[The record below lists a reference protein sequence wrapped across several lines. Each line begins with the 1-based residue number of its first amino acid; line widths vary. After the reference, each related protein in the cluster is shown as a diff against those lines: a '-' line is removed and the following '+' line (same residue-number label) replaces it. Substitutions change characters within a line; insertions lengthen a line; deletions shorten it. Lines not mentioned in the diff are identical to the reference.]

1 MLLHLSDLHFGTER
15 PACIRAIQKFCA
27 VHKPEVV
34 VVSGDLTQRAKF
46 KEFYACKQFLESLN
60 IPYFVVPG
68 NHDIPLY
75 HVWNRAFRPFGLY
88 QLFFGSLERTLFT
101 EHFYLIGMN
110 SIRRRYH
117 TRGHISFEQIQNV
130 NQLLANA
137 PKNKLKIIVSHQPFY
152 TSNEDHHLKDC
163 PALGQFAIKE
173 WGQHQ
178 LYALLHGHLHLVAV
192 YDLNQAFAL
201 NLKQPVYEVHAGT
214 AVSRRLHKN
223 IPNSFNVIHQ
233 DGGFEHYFFDEQL
246 QEFIAKTA
254 LKNSELDMI

>member
-15 PACIRAIQKFCA
+15 QECIRAIQAFCQEQR
-27 VHKPEVV
+27 PEVV

-46 KEFYACKQFLESLN
+46 KEFLACRQFLDGLK

-75 HVWNRAFRPFGLY
+75 QLWNRVFSPFGLY
-88 QLFFGSLERTLFT
+88 QLFFGSLENTLVT

-117 TRGHISFEQIQNV
+117 TRGHISLEQIQHV
-130 NQLLANA
+130 DEILQKA
-137 PKNKLKIIVSHQPFY
+137 PQNKLKIIVSHQPFY
-152 TSNEDHHLKDC
+152 TSNENHHLKDC
-163 PALGQFAIKE
+163 PSLGKFAIKE

-192 YDLNQAFAL
+192 YDLNREFELDLQ
-201 NLKQPVYEVHAGT
+201 QPVYEVHAGT
-214 AVSRRLHKN
+214 AISKRLHKN
-223 IPNSFNVIHQ
+223 MPNSFNVIHC
-233 DGGFEHYFFDEQL
+233 DGSFEHYFFDEMGQV
-246 QEFIAKTA
+246 FVPK
-254 LKNSELDMI
+254 K